1 MAKASSIFECQ
12 HCGAQSTKWAGK
24 CANCNSWDSFVEIK
38 PKDLEVLKK
47 GDSLGIAETKP
58 LPLNEVEME
67 SVVRFSSGESE
78 LNIVL
83 GGGIVPGG
91 LYLIGGSPGV
101 GKSTLLLKTSLN
113 VANGVV
119 DSADSADLAK
129 KIKADSA
136 DSTKNL
142 KADSADS
149 AKNNSSLR
157 DSGKSQNRGNP
168 QNKPT
173 AKHAQ
178 KSVLYVSGEESASQ
192 IRLRAER
199 LGKITP
205 NLFLLS
211 SIDVESIEQN
221 LRSGK
226 FEVCVIDSIQTMYSS
241 AITSAPGSVSQVK
254 ECTFLLL
261 RLAKELQISIFI
273 IGHITKEGSIA
284 GPRILEHMVD
294 CVLYFE
300 GDPSR
305 EIRILRSFKNRFG
318 ATNEVGIFE
327 MNENGLISAKN
338 ASKLFFSQ
346 RGEVAGS
353 AISVVLEGSRPIVLE
368 IQALVSESNFPRRSA
383 TGFELNRLNMLLALL
398 ERKLGVPLGHYD
410 VFVNVVGGMKI
421 SETSVDLALIAA
433 IISSHK
439 NRPLSAKSA
448 FIGEVSLVGDIRE
461 VSNIDSRLKEL
472 ESYGFTSAIVP
483 KKPKNKY
490 NLKIFEASDVTKIL
504 EWM

>member
-1 MAKASSIFECQ
+1 MAKAKVNSIFECQ

-47 GDSLGIAETKP
+47 GDSRGIAESTP
-58 LPLNEVEME
+58 LPLSEVEME
-67 SVVRFSSGESE
+67 QVSRFSSGESE

-113 VANGVV
+113 
-119 DSADSADLAK
+119 L
-129 KIKADSA
+129 
-136 DSTKNL
+136 
-142 KADSADS
+142 
-149 AKNNSSLR
+149 
-157 DSGKSQNRGNP
+157 SQ
-168 QNKPT
+168 K
-173 AKHAQ
+173 

-205 NLFLLS
+205 NLFLLN
-211 SIDVESIEQN
+211 SIDLESIEEN

-226 FEVCVIDSIQTMYSS
+226 YEVCVIDSIQTMYSS
-241 AITSAPGSVSQVK
+241 AISSAPGSVSQVK

-327 MNENGLISAKN
+327 MNENGLVSAKN

-346 RGEVAGS
+346 RDSVAGS

-398 ERKLGVPLGHYD
+398 ERKLSVPLGHYD

-421 SETSVDLALIAA
+421 NETSVDLALIAA

-472 ESYGFTSAIVP
+472 ESYGFECAIVP

>member
-1 MAKASSIFECQ
+1 MAKVKSIFECQ

-47 GDSLGIAETKP
+47 GESQGISESKP
-58 LPLNEVEME
+58 IALSEVEID
-67 SVVRFSSGESE
+67 SISRFSSGEDE

-101 GKSTLLLKTSLN
+101 GKSTLLLKTSM
-113 VANGVV
+113 
-119 DSADSADLAK
+119 
-129 KIKADSA
+129 
-136 DSTKNL
+136 NL
-142 KADSADS
+142 
-149 AKNNSSLR
+149 
-157 DSGKSQNRGNP
+157 SQN
-168 QNKPT
+168 KL
-173 AKHAQ
+173 
-178 KSVLYVSGEESASQ
+178 VLYVSGEESASQ

-199 LGKITP
+199 LGKISK
-205 NLFLLS
+205 NLFLLNV
-211 SIDVESIEQN
+211 IDLEAIEEN
-221 LRSGK
+221 LRSAK
-226 FEVCVIDSIQTMYSS
+226 YEICIIDSIQTMYSS
-241 AITSAPGSVSQVK
+241 AISSAPGSVSQVK

-327 MNENGLISAKN
+327 MNENGLVSAKN
-338 ASKLFFSQ
+338 ASKLFFS
-346 RGEVAGS
+346 RRESVAGS

-398 ERKLGVPLGHYD
+398 ERKLSVPLGHYD

-433 IISSHK
+433 IVSSYK

-472 ESYGFTSAIVP
+472 ESYGFETAIIP
-483 KKPKNKY
+483 KKPKNTY
-490 NLKIFEASDVTKIL
+490 NIKLFTANDVTKIL

>member
-1 MAKASSIFECQ
+1 MAKIKSIFECQ

-47 GDSLGIAETKP
+47 GESQGISESKP
-58 LPLNEVEME
+58 IALSEVEID
-67 SVVRFSSGESE
+67 SISRFSSGEDE

-101 GKSTLLLKTSLN
+101 GKSTLLLKTSM
-113 VANGVV
+113 
-119 DSADSADLAK
+119 
-129 KIKADSA
+129 
-136 DSTKNL
+136 NL
-142 KADSADS
+142 S
-149 AKNNSSLR
+149 
-157 DSGKSQNRGNP
+157 
-168 QNKPT
+168 QNKPI
-173 AKHAQ
+173 
-178 KSVLYVSGEESASQ
+178 LYVSGEESASQ

-199 LGKITP
+199 LGKISK
-205 NLFLLS
+205 NLFLLNV
-211 SIDVESIEQN
+211 IDLEAIEEN
-221 LRSGK
+221 LRSAK
-226 FEVCVIDSIQTMYSS
+226 YEICIIDSIQTMYSS
-241 AITSAPGSVSQVK
+241 AINSAPGSISQVK

-327 MNENGLISAKN
+327 MNESGLISAKN
-338 ASKLFFSQ
+338 ASKLFFS
-346 RGEVAGS
+346 RRESVAGS

-398 ERKLGVPLGHYD
+398 ERKLSVPLGHYD

-433 IISSHK
+433 IISSYK

-472 ESYGFTSAIVP
+472 ESYGFETAIIP
-483 KKPKNKY
+483 KKPKNTY
-490 NLKIFEASDVTKIL
+490 NIKLFTANDVTKIL

>member
-1 MAKASSIFECQ
+1 MAKLKSIFECQ

-24 CANCNSWDSFVEIK
+24 CTNCNSWDSLVEIK
-38 PKDLEVLKK
+38 PKDLDILKK
-47 GDSLGIAETKP
+47 GDSSGIIESKP
-58 LPLNEVEME
+58 TPLSEVEIDNIT
-67 SVVRFSSGESE
+67 RFSSGESE
-78 LNIVL
+78 FDIVL

-91 LYLIGGSPGV
+91 IYLIGGSPGV

-113 VANGVV
+113 
-119 DSADSADLAK
+119 LAK
-129 KIKADSA
+129 
-136 DSTKNL
+136 N
-142 KADSADS
+142 
-149 AKNNSSLR
+149 
-157 DSGKSQNRGNP
+157 
-168 QNKPT
+168 
-173 AKHAQ
+173 

-192 IRLRAER
+192 IRLRASR
-199 LGKITP
+199 LGNISK
-205 NLFLLS
+205 NLFLLNA
-211 SIDVESIEQN
+211 IDLESIEEN
-221 LRSGK
+221 LRSEK
-226 FEVCVIDSIQTMYSS
+226 YEICIIDSIQTMFSS
-241 AITSAPGSVSQVK
+241 SISSAPGSVSQVK

-300 GDPSR
+300 GDPSK

-338 ASKLFFSQ
+338 ASRLFFNQKDS
-346 RGEVAGS
+346 VAGS

-368 IQALVSESNFPRRSA
+368 VQALVSESNFPRRSA

-398 ERKLGVPLGHYD
+398 ERKLNVPLGRYD
-410 VFVNVVGGMKI
+410 VFVNIVGGIKI
-421 SETSVDLALIAA
+421 NETSVDLALIAA
-433 IISSHK
+433 IVSSYK
-439 NRPLSAKSA
+439 NRPLNAKSA

-461 VSNIDSRLKEL
+461 ISNIDARLKEL
-472 ESYGFTSAIVP
+472 ESFGFNTAIIP

-490 NLKIFEASDVTKIL
+490 NLKIFTANDVTKIL

>member
-1 MAKASSIFECQ
+1 MAKAKSIFECQ

-24 CANCNSWDSFVEIK
+24 CTNCNSWDSLVEIK
-38 PKDLEVLKK
+38 PKDLEILKR
-47 GDSLGIAETKP
+47 GDSSGIAESKP
-58 LPLNEVEME
+58 LRLSEVQIDNI
-67 SVVRFSSGESE
+67 SRFSSGESE
-78 LNIVL
+78 FNIVL
-83 GGGIVPGG
+83 GGGIVAGG

-101 GKSTLLLKTSLN
+101 GKSTLLLKTSIN
-113 VANGVV
+113 
-119 DSADSADLAK
+119 LAK
-129 KIKADSA
+129 
-136 DSTKNL
+136 N
-142 KADSADS
+142 
-149 AKNNSSLR
+149 
-157 DSGKSQNRGNP
+157 
-168 QNKPT
+168 
-173 AKHAQ
+173 

-199 LGKITP
+199 LGAISP
-205 NLFLLS
+205 NLFLLN
-211 SIDVESIEQN
+211 SIDLESIEEN
-221 LRSGK
+221 LRSG
-226 FEVCVIDSIQTMYSS
+226 EYEICVIDSIQTMFSS
-241 AITSAPGSVSQVK
+241 AISSAPGSVSQVK

-300 GDPSR
+300 GDPSK

-327 MNENGLISAKN
+327 MNANGLISAKN
-338 ASKLFFSQ
+338 ASKLFFNQKDSA
-346 RGEVAGS
+346 AGS

-368 IQALVSESNFPRRSA
+368 VQALVSESNFPRRSA

-398 ERKLGVPLGHYD
+398 ERKLNVPLGRYD
-410 VFVNVVGGMKI
+410 VFVNIVGGIKI
-421 SETSVDLALIAA
+421 NETSVDLALIAA
-433 IISSHK
+433 IISSYK
-439 NRPLSAKSA
+439 NRPLNSKSA

-461 VSNIDSRLKEL
+461 VSNVDSRLKEL
-472 ESYGFTSAIVP
+472 ESFGFTTAIIP

-490 NLKIFEASDVTKIL
+490 NLKIFTASDVTKIL

>member
-1 MAKASSIFECQ
+1 MAKTKSIFECQ

-47 GDSLGIAETKP
+47 GDSLGIAESKP
-58 LPLNEVEME
+58 LPLSEVEME
-67 SVVRFSSGESE
+67 NITRFSSGESE

-113 VANGVV
+113 LANGVDSAVDSMDSRRDSV
-119 DSADSADLAK
+119 DSAQ
-129 KIKADSA
+129 
-136 DSTKNL
+136 
-142 KADSADS
+142 
-149 AKNNSSLR
+149 NNSSLR
-157 DSGKSQNRGNP
+157 DSGIRPNRGNL
-168 QNKPT
+168 
-173 AKHAQ
+173 AKA

-205 NLFLLS
+205 NLFLLNA
-211 SIDVESIEQN
+211 IDLESIEEN

-226 FEVCVIDSIQTMYSS
+226 YEVCVIDSIQTMYSS
-241 AITSAPGSVSQVK
+241 AISSAPGSISQVK

-300 GDPSR
+300 GDPSK

-327 MNENGLISAKN
+327 MNENGLVSAKN

-439 NRPLSAKSA
+439 NRPLSPKSA

-490 NLKIFEASDVTKIL
+490 NLKLFEASDVTKIL

>member
-1 MAKASSIFECQ
+1 MAKAKSIFECQ

-47 GDSLGIAETKP
+47 GDSLGIAESKP
-58 LPLNEVEME
+58 LPLSEVEME
-67 SVVRFSSGESE
+67 NITRFSSGESE

-113 VANGVV
+113 LANGVDSAVDSMDSRRDSV
-119 DSADSADLAK
+119 DSAQ
-129 KIKADSA
+129 
-136 DSTKNL
+136 
-142 KADSADS
+142 
-149 AKNNSSLR
+149 NNSSLR
-157 DSGKSQNRGNP
+157 DSGIRPNRGN
-168 QNKPT
+168 QK
-173 AKHAQ
+173 

-205 NLFLLS
+205 NLFLLNA
-211 SIDVESIEQN
+211 IDLESIEEN

-226 FEVCVIDSIQTMYSS
+226 YEVCIIDSIQTMYSS
-241 AITSAPGSVSQVK
+241 AISSAPGSVSQVK

-300 GDPSR
+300 GDPSK

-327 MNENGLISAKN
+327 MNENGLVSAKN

-490 NLKIFEASDVTKIL
+490 NLKLFEASDVTKIL

>member
-1 MAKASSIFECQ
+1 MAKAKSIFECQ

-24 CANCNSWDSFVEIK
+24 CTNCNSWDSLVEIK
-38 PKDLEVLKK
+38 PKDLEILKK
-47 GDSLGIAETKP
+47 GDSSGIAESKP
-58 LPLNEVEME
+58 LRLSEVQIDNI
-67 SVVRFSSGESE
+67 SRFSSGESE
-78 LNIVL
+78 FNIVL
-83 GGGIVPGG
+83 GGGIVVGG

-101 GKSTLLLKTSLN
+101 GKSTLLLKTSIN
-113 VANGVV
+113 
-119 DSADSADLAK
+119 LAK
-129 KIKADSA
+129 
-136 DSTKNL
+136 N
-142 KADSADS
+142 
-149 AKNNSSLR
+149 
-157 DSGKSQNRGNP
+157 
-168 QNKPT
+168 
-173 AKHAQ
+173 

-199 LGKITP
+199 LGAISP
-205 NLFLLS
+205 NLFLLN
-211 SIDVESIEQN
+211 SIDLESIEEN
-221 LRSGK
+221 LRSG
-226 FEVCVIDSIQTMYSS
+226 EYEICVIDSIQTMFSS
-241 AITSAPGSVSQVK
+241 AISSAPGSVSQVK

-300 GDPSR
+300 GDPSK

-327 MNENGLISAKN
+327 MNANGLISAKN
-338 ASKLFFSQ
+338 ASKLFFNQKDS
-346 RGEVAGS
+346 VAGS

-368 IQALVSESNFPRRSA
+368 VQALVSESNFPRRSA

-398 ERKLGVPLGHYD
+398 ERKLNVPLGRYD
-410 VFVNVVGGMKI
+410 VFVNIVGGIKI
-421 SETSVDLALIAA
+421 NETSVDLALIAA
-433 IISSHK
+433 IISSYK
-439 NRPLSAKSA
+439 NRPLNSKSA

-461 VSNIDSRLKEL
+461 VSNVDSRLKEL
-472 ESYGFTSAIVP
+472 ESFGFTTAIIP

-490 NLKIFEASDVTKIL
+490 NLKIFTASDVTKIL

>member
-1 MAKASSIFECQ
+1 MAKVKSIFECQ

-47 GDSLGIAETKP
+47 GDSRGVAESTP
-58 LPLNEVEME
+58 LPLSEVQME
-67 SVVRFSSGESE
+67 QISRFSSGESE

-113 VANGVV
+113 
-119 DSADSADLAK
+119 L
-129 KIKADSA
+129 
-136 DSTKNL
+136 
-142 KADSADS
+142 
-149 AKNNSSLR
+149 
-157 DSGKSQNRGNP
+157 SQ
-168 QNKPT
+168 K
-173 AKHAQ
+173 

-205 NLFLLS
+205 NLFLLN
-211 SIDVESIEQN
+211 SIDLESIEEN

-226 FEVCVIDSIQTMYSS
+226 YEICIIDSIQTMYSS
-241 AITSAPGSVSQVK
+241 AISSAPGSVSQVK

-300 GDPSR
+300 GDPSK

-327 MNENGLISAKN
+327 MNENGLVSAKN

-346 RGEVAGS
+346 RDSVAGS

-398 ERKLGVPLGHYD
+398 ERKLSVPLGHYD

-421 SETSVDLALIAA
+421 SETSADLALIAA

>member
-1 MAKASSIFECQ
+1 MAKIKSIFECQ

-47 GDSLGIAETKP
+47 GESQGISESKP
-58 LPLNEVEME
+58 IALSEVEID
-67 SVVRFSSGESE
+67 SISRFSSGEDE

-101 GKSTLLLKTSLN
+101 GKSTLLLKTSM
-113 VANGVV
+113 
-119 DSADSADLAK
+119 
-129 KIKADSA
+129 
-136 DSTKNL
+136 NL
-142 KADSADS
+142 S
-149 AKNNSSLR
+149 
-157 DSGKSQNRGNP
+157 
-168 QNKPT
+168 QNKPI
-173 AKHAQ
+173 
-178 KSVLYVSGEESASQ
+178 LYVSGEESASQ

-199 LGKITP
+199 LGKISK
-205 NLFLLS
+205 NLFLLNV
-211 SIDVESIEQN
+211 IDLEAIEEN
-221 LRSGK
+221 LRSAK
-226 FEVCVIDSIQTMYSS
+226 YEICIIDSIQTMYSS
-241 AITSAPGSVSQVK
+241 AISSAPGSVSQVK

-327 MNENGLISAKN
+327 MNENGLVSAKN
-338 ASKLFFSQ
+338 ASKLFFS
-346 RGEVAGS
+346 RRESVAGS

-398 ERKLGVPLGHYD
+398 ERKLSVPLGHYD

-433 IISSHK
+433 IVSSYK

-472 ESYGFTSAIVP
+472 ESYGFETAIIP
-483 KKPKNKY
+483 KKPKNTY
-490 NLKIFEASDVTKIL
+490 NIKLFTANDVTKIL

>member
-1 MAKASSIFECQ
+1 MAKVKSIFECQ

-47 GDSLGIAETKP
+47 GESLGVAESKP
-58 LPLNEVEME
+58 LPLSEVEME
-67 SVVRFSSGESE
+67 NITRFSSGESE

-113 VANGVV
+113 LSNG
-119 DSADSADLAK
+119 
-129 KIKADSA
+129 IK
-136 DSTKNL
+136 TF
-142 KADSADS
+142 
-149 AKNNSSLR
+149 
-157 DSGKSQNRGNP
+157 
-168 QNKPT
+168 
-173 AKHAQ
+173 Q

-205 NLFLLS
+205 NLFLLNA
-211 SIDVESIEQN
+211 IDLESIEQN

-226 FEVCVIDSIQTMYSS
+226 YEVCVIDSIQTMYSS
-241 AITSAPGSVSQVK
+241 AISSAPGSVSQVK

-327 MNENGLISAKN
+327 MNENGLVSAKN

-439 NRPLSAKSA
+439 NRPLSPKSA

-490 NLKIFEASDVTKIL
+490 NLRIFEASDVTKIL

>member
-1 MAKASSIFECQ
+1 MAKVKSIFECQ

-47 GDSLGIAETKP
+47 GESQGISESKP
-58 LPLNEVEME
+58 IALSEVEID
-67 SVVRFSSGESE
+67 SISRFSSGEDE

-101 GKSTLLLKTSLN
+101 GKSTLLLKTSM
-113 VANGVV
+113 
-119 DSADSADLAK
+119 
-129 KIKADSA
+129 
-136 DSTKNL
+136 NL
-142 KADSADS
+142 S
-149 AKNNSSLR
+149 
-157 DSGKSQNRGNP
+157 
-168 QNKPT
+168 QNKP
-173 AKHAQ
+173 
-178 KSVLYVSGEESASQ
+178 VLYVSGEESASQ

-199 LGKITP
+199 LGKISK
-205 NLFLLS
+205 NLFLLNV
-211 SIDVESIEQN
+211 IDLEAIEEN
-221 LRSGK
+221 LRSAK
-226 FEVCVIDSIQTMYSS
+226 YEICIIDSIQTMYSS
-241 AITSAPGSVSQVK
+241 AISSAPGSVSQVK

-305 EIRILRSFKNRFG
+305 EMRILRSFKNRFG

-327 MNENGLISAKN
+327 MNENGLVSAKN
-338 ASKLFFSQ
+338 ASKLFFS
-346 RGEVAGS
+346 RRESVAGS

-398 ERKLGVPLGHYD
+398 ERKLSVPLGHYD

-433 IISSHK
+433 IISSYK

-472 ESYGFTSAIVP
+472 ESYGFETAIIP
-483 KKPKNKY
+483 KKPKNAY
-490 NLKIFEASDVTKIL
+490 NIKLFTANDVTKIL

>member
-58 LPLNEVEME
+58 LPLSEVEME

-119 DSADSADLAK
+119 DSADLADLAKNLKVDSAKKAIDSADLAQ
-129 KIKADSA
+129 
-136 DSTKNL
+136 
-142 KADSADS
+142 
-149 AKNNSSLR
+149 NNSSLR
-157 DSGKSQNRGNP
+157 DSGKSQNRGNQKQSP
-168 QNKPT
+168 
-173 AKHAQ
+173 

-327 MNENGLISAKN
+327 MNENGLVSAKN

>member
-1 MAKASSIFECQ
+1 MAKVKSIFECQ

-47 GDSLGIAETKP
+47 GESQGISESKP
-58 LPLNEVEME
+58 IALSEVEID
-67 SVVRFSSGESE
+67 SISRFSSGEDE

-101 GKSTLLLKTSLN
+101 GKSTLLLKTSM
-113 VANGVV
+113 
-119 DSADSADLAK
+119 
-129 KIKADSA
+129 
-136 DSTKNL
+136 NL
-142 KADSADS
+142 S
-149 AKNNSSLR
+149 
-157 DSGKSQNRGNP
+157 
-168 QNKPT
+168 QNKPI
-173 AKHAQ
+173 
-178 KSVLYVSGEESASQ
+178 LYVSGEESASQ

-199 LGKITP
+199 LGKISK
-205 NLFLLS
+205 NLFLLNV
-211 SIDVESIEQN
+211 IDLEAIEEN
-221 LRSGK
+221 LRSAK
-226 FEVCVIDSIQTMYSS
+226 YEICIIDSIQTMYSS
-241 AITSAPGSVSQVK
+241 AISSAPGSVSQVK

-327 MNENGLISAKN
+327 MNENGLVSAKN
-338 ASKLFFSQ
+338 ASKLFFS
-346 RGEVAGS
+346 RRESVAGS

-398 ERKLGVPLGHYD
+398 ERKLSVPLGHYD

-433 IISSHK
+433 IVSSYK

-472 ESYGFTSAIVP
+472 ESYGFETAIIP
-483 KKPKNKY
+483 KKPKNTY
-490 NLKIFEASDVTKIL
+490 NIKLFTANDVTKIL

>member
-1 MAKASSIFECQ
+1 MAKVKSIFECQ

-47 GDSLGIAETKP
+47 GESQGISESKP
-58 LPLNEVEME
+58 IALSEVEID
-67 SVVRFSSGESE
+67 SISRFSSGEDE

-101 GKSTLLLKTSLN
+101 GKSTLLLKTSM
-113 VANGVV
+113 
-119 DSADSADLAK
+119 
-129 KIKADSA
+129 
-136 DSTKNL
+136 NL
-142 KADSADS
+142 S
-149 AKNNSSLR
+149 
-157 DSGKSQNRGNP
+157 
-168 QNKPT
+168 QNKPI
-173 AKHAQ
+173 
-178 KSVLYVSGEESASQ
+178 LYVSGEESASQ

-199 LGKITP
+199 LGKISK
-205 NLFLLS
+205 NLFLLNV
-211 SIDVESIEQN
+211 IDLEAIEEN
-221 LRSGK
+221 LRSAK
-226 FEVCVIDSIQTMYSS
+226 YEICIIDSIQTMYSS
-241 AITSAPGSVSQVK
+241 AISSAPGSVSQVK

-305 EIRILRSFKNRFG
+305 EMRILRSFKNRFG

-327 MNENGLISAKN
+327 MNENGLVSAKN
-338 ASKLFFSQ
+338 ASKLFFS
-346 RGEVAGS
+346 RRESVAGS

-398 ERKLGVPLGHYD
+398 ERKLSVPLGHYD

-433 IISSHK
+433 IISSYK

-472 ESYGFTSAIVP
+472 ESYGFETAIIP
-483 KKPKNKY
+483 KKPKNTY
-490 NLKIFEASDVTKIL
+490 NIKLFTANDVTKIL

>member
-1 MAKASSIFECQ
+1 MAKIKSIFECQ

-47 GDSLGIAETKP
+47 GESQGISESKP
-58 LPLNEVEME
+58 IALSEVEID
-67 SVVRFSSGESE
+67 SISRFSSGEDE

-101 GKSTLLLKTSLN
+101 GKSTLLLKTSM
-113 VANGVV
+113 
-119 DSADSADLAK
+119 
-129 KIKADSA
+129 
-136 DSTKNL
+136 NL
-142 KADSADS
+142 S
-149 AKNNSSLR
+149 
-157 DSGKSQNRGNP
+157 
-168 QNKPT
+168 QNKP
-173 AKHAQ
+173 
-178 KSVLYVSGEESASQ
+178 VLYVSGEESASQ

-199 LGKITP
+199 LGKISK
-205 NLFLLS
+205 NLFLLNV
-211 SIDVESIEQN
+211 IDLEAIEEN
-221 LRSGK
+221 LRSAK
-226 FEVCVIDSIQTMYSS
+226 YEICIIDSIQTMYSS
-241 AITSAPGSVSQVK
+241 AISSAPGSVSQVK

-327 MNENGLISAKN
+327 MNENGLVSAKN
-338 ASKLFFSQ
+338 ASKLFFS
-346 RGEVAGS
+346 RRESVAGS

-398 ERKLGVPLGHYD
+398 ERKLSVPLGHYD

-433 IISSHK
+433 IISSYK

-472 ESYGFTSAIVP
+472 ESYGFETAIIP
-483 KKPKNKY
+483 KKPKNTY
-490 NLKIFEASDVTKIL
+490 NIKLFTANDVTKIL

>member
-1 MAKASSIFECQ
+1 MAKVKSIFECQ

-47 GDSLGIAETKP
+47 GDSQGISESKP
-58 LPLNEVEME
+58 IALSEVKID
-67 SVVRFSSGESE
+67 SISRFSSGEDE

-83 GGGIVPGG
+83 GGGIVAGG

-113 VANGVV
+113 
-119 DSADSADLAK
+119 L
-129 KIKADSA
+129 
-136 DSTKNL
+136 
-142 KADSADS
+142 
-149 AKNNSSLR
+149 
-157 DSGKSQNRGNP
+157 
-168 QNKPT
+168 
-173 AKHAQ
+173 AQ
-178 KSVLYVSGEESASQ
+178 KKQVLYVSGEESASQ

-199 LGKITP
+199 LGKITK
-205 NLFLLS
+205 NLFLLNA
-211 SIDVESIEQN
+211 IDLEGIEEN

-226 FEVCVIDSIQTMYSS
+226 YDICIIDSIQTMYSAS
-241 AITSAPGSVSQVK
+241 ISSAPGSVSQVK

-318 ATNEVGIFE
+318 TTNEVGIFE

-338 ASKLFFSQ
+338 ASRLFFKERDS
-346 RGEVAGS
+346 VAGS

-410 VFVNVVGGMKI
+410 VFVNVVGGIKI
-421 SETSVDLALIAA
+421 SETSADLALIAA

-472 ESYGFTSAIVP
+472 ESYGFTSAIIP

-490 NLKIFEASDVTKIL
+490 NLKLFEANDVTKIL

>member
-1 MAKASSIFECQ
+1 MAKLKSIFECQ

-24 CANCNSWDSFVEIK
+24 CTNCNSWDSLVEIK
-38 PKDLEVLKK
+38 PKDLEILKK
-47 GDSLGIAETKP
+47 GDSSGIIESKP
-58 LPLNEVEME
+58 TPLSEVEIDNIT
-67 SVVRFSSGESE
+67 RFSSGESE
-78 LNIVL
+78 FDIVL

-91 LYLIGGSPGV
+91 IYLIGGSPGV

-113 VANGVV
+113 
-119 DSADSADLAK
+119 LAK
-129 KIKADSA
+129 
-136 DSTKNL
+136 N
-142 KADSADS
+142 
-149 AKNNSSLR
+149 
-157 DSGKSQNRGNP
+157 
-168 QNKPT
+168 
-173 AKHAQ
+173 

-192 IRLRAER
+192 IRLRASR
-199 LGKITP
+199 LGNISK
-205 NLFLLS
+205 NLFLLNA
-211 SIDVESIEQN
+211 IDLESIEEN
-221 LRSGK
+221 LRSEK
-226 FEVCVIDSIQTMYSS
+226 YEICIIDSIQTMFSS
-241 AITSAPGSVSQVK
+241 SISSAPGSVSQVK

-300 GDPSR
+300 GDPSK

-338 ASKLFFSQ
+338 ASKLFFNQKDS
-346 RGEVAGS
+346 VAGS

-368 IQALVSESNFPRRSA
+368 VQALVSESNFPRRSA

-398 ERKLGVPLGHYD
+398 ERKLNVPLGRYD
-410 VFVNVVGGMKI
+410 VFVNIVGGIKI
-421 SETSVDLALIAA
+421 NETSVDLALIAA
-433 IISSHK
+433 IISSYK
-439 NRPLSAKSA
+439 NRPLNAKSA

-461 VSNIDSRLKEL
+461 ISNIDARLKEL
-472 ESYGFTSAIVP
+472 ESFGFNTAIIP

-490 NLKIFEASDVTKIL
+490 NLKIFTANDVTKIL

>member
-1 MAKASSIFECQ
+1 MAKVSSVFECQ

-47 GDSLGIAETKP
+47 GDSAGIAQSCP
-58 LPLNEVEME
+58 LPLSEVEME
-67 SVVRFSSGESE
+67 CISRFSSGESE

-113 VANGVV
+113 LANGIAESSQK
-119 DSADSADLAK
+119 SAESNNLSLRANPQDLRGNPP
-129 KIKADSA
+129 IKQ
-136 DSTKNL
+136 NL
-142 KADSADS
+142 DS
-149 AKNNSSLR
+149 AKS
-157 DSGKSQNRGNP
+157 
-168 QNKPT
+168 KPT
-173 AKHAQ
+173 AKSVLQ

-205 NLFLLS
+205 NLFLLNA
-211 SIDVESIEQN
+211 IDLESIEQN
-221 LRSGK
+221 LRSGNY
-226 FEVCVIDSIQTMYSS
+226 EVCVIDSIQTMYSS
-241 AITSAPGSVSQVK
+241 AISSAPGSVSQVK

-327 MNENGLISAKN
+327 MNENGLVSAKN

-439 NRPLSAKSA
+439 NRPLSPKSA

-472 ESYGFTSAIVP
+472 ESYGFTSAIIP

>member
-1 MAKASSIFECQ
+1 MAKIKSIFECQ

-47 GDSLGIAETKP
+47 GESQGISESKP
-58 LPLNEVEME
+58 IALSEVEID
-67 SVVRFSSGESE
+67 SISRFSSGEDE

-101 GKSTLLLKTSLN
+101 GKSTLLLKTSM
-113 VANGVV
+113 
-119 DSADSADLAK
+119 
-129 KIKADSA
+129 
-136 DSTKNL
+136 NL
-142 KADSADS
+142 S
-149 AKNNSSLR
+149 
-157 DSGKSQNRGNP
+157 
-168 QNKPT
+168 QNKPI
-173 AKHAQ
+173 
-178 KSVLYVSGEESASQ
+178 LYVSGEESASQ

-199 LGKITP
+199 LGKISK
-205 NLFLLS
+205 NLFLLNV
-211 SIDVESIEQN
+211 IDLEAIEEN
-221 LRSGK
+221 LRSAK
-226 FEVCVIDSIQTMYSS
+226 YEICIIDSIQTMYSS
-241 AITSAPGSVSQVK
+241 AISSAPGSVSQVK

-327 MNENGLISAKN
+327 MNENGLVSAKN
-338 ASKLFFSQ
+338 ASKLFFS
-346 RGEVAGS
+346 RRESVAGS

-398 ERKLGVPLGHYD
+398 ERKLSVPLGHYD

-433 IISSHK
+433 IISSYK

-472 ESYGFTSAIVP
+472 ESYGFETAIIP
-483 KKPKNKY
+483 KKPKNTY
-490 NLKIFEASDVTKIL
+490 NIKLFTANDVTKIL

>member
-1 MAKASSIFECQ
+1 MAKIKSIFECQ

-47 GDSLGIAETKP
+47 GESQGISESKP
-58 LPLNEVEME
+58 IALSEVEID
-67 SVVRFSSGESE
+67 SISRFSSGEDE

-101 GKSTLLLKTSLN
+101 GKSTLLLKTSM
-113 VANGVV
+113 
-119 DSADSADLAK
+119 
-129 KIKADSA
+129 
-136 DSTKNL
+136 NL
-142 KADSADS
+142 S
-149 AKNNSSLR
+149 
-157 DSGKSQNRGNP
+157 
-168 QNKPT
+168 QNKP
-173 AKHAQ
+173 
-178 KSVLYVSGEESASQ
+178 VLYVSGEESASQ

-199 LGKITP
+199 LGKISK
-205 NLFLLS
+205 NLFLLNV
-211 SIDVESIEQN
+211 IDLEAIEEN
-221 LRSGK
+221 LRSAK
-226 FEVCVIDSIQTMYSS
+226 YEICIIDSIQTMYSS
-241 AITSAPGSVSQVK
+241 AISSAPGSVSQVK

-327 MNENGLISAKN
+327 MNENGLVSAKN
-338 ASKLFFSQ
+338 ASKLFFSL
-346 RGEVAGS
+346 RESVAGS

-398 ERKLGVPLGHYD
+398 ERKLSVPLGHYD

-433 IISSHK
+433 IVSSYK

-472 ESYGFTSAIVP
+472 ESYGFETAIIP
-483 KKPKNKY
+483 KKPKNANNIKLFTA
-490 NLKIFEASDVTKIL
+490 NDVTKIL

>member
-1 MAKASSIFECQ
+1 MAKVKSIFECQ

-47 GDSLGIAETKP
+47 GESQGISESKP
-58 LPLNEVEME
+58 IALSEVEID
-67 SVVRFSSGESE
+67 SISRFSSGEDE

-101 GKSTLLLKTSLN
+101 GKSTLLLKTSM
-113 VANGVV
+113 
-119 DSADSADLAK
+119 
-129 KIKADSA
+129 
-136 DSTKNL
+136 NL
-142 KADSADS
+142 S
-149 AKNNSSLR
+149 
-157 DSGKSQNRGNP
+157 
-168 QNKPT
+168 QNKP
-173 AKHAQ
+173 
-178 KSVLYVSGEESASQ
+178 VLYVSGEESASQ

-199 LGKITP
+199 LGKISK
-205 NLFLLS
+205 NLFLLNV
-211 SIDVESIEQN
+211 IDLEAIEEN
-221 LRSGK
+221 LRSAK
-226 FEVCVIDSIQTMYSS
+226 YEICIIDSIQTMYSS
-241 AITSAPGSVSQVK
+241 AISSAPGSVSQVK

-327 MNENGLISAKN
+327 MNENGLVSAKN
-338 ASKLFFSQ
+338 ASKLFFS
-346 RGEVAGS
+346 RRESVAGS

-398 ERKLGVPLGHYD
+398 ERKLSVPLGHYD

-433 IISSHK
+433 IISSYK

-472 ESYGFTSAIVP
+472 ESYGFETAIIP
-483 KKPKNKY
+483 KKPKNTY
-490 NLKIFEASDVTKIL
+490 NIKLFTANDVTKIL

>member
-1 MAKASSIFECQ
+1 MAKVKSIFECQ

-47 GDSLGIAETKP
+47 GESQGISESKP
-58 LPLNEVEME
+58 IALSEVEID
-67 SVVRFSSGESE
+67 SISRFSSGEDE

-101 GKSTLLLKTSLN
+101 GKSTLLLKTSM
-113 VANGVV
+113 
-119 DSADSADLAK
+119 
-129 KIKADSA
+129 
-136 DSTKNL
+136 NL
-142 KADSADS
+142 S
-149 AKNNSSLR
+149 
-157 DSGKSQNRGNP
+157 
-168 QNKPT
+168 QNKPI
-173 AKHAQ
+173 
-178 KSVLYVSGEESASQ
+178 LYVSGEESASQ

-199 LGKITP
+199 LGKISK
-205 NLFLLS
+205 NLFLLNV
-211 SIDVESIEQN
+211 IDLEAIEEN
-221 LRSGK
+221 LRSAK
-226 FEVCVIDSIQTMYSS
+226 YEICIIDSIQTMYSS
-241 AITSAPGSVSQVK
+241 AISSAPGSVSQVK

-327 MNENGLISAKN
+327 MNENGLVSAKN
-338 ASKLFFSQ
+338 ASKLFFS
-346 RGEVAGS
+346 RRESVAGS

-398 ERKLGVPLGHYD
+398 ERKLSVPLGHYD

-433 IISSHK
+433 IISSYK

-472 ESYGFTSAIVP
+472 ESYGFETAIIP
-483 KKPKNKY
+483 KKPKNTY
-490 NLKIFEASDVTKIL
+490 NLKLFPANDVTKIL

>member
-1 MAKASSIFECQ
+1 MAKAKVNSIFECQ

-47 GDSLGIAETKP
+47 GDSRGIAESTP
-58 LPLNEVEME
+58 LPLSEVEME
-67 SVVRFSSGESE
+67 QVSRFSSGESE

-113 VANGVV
+113 LASGVAES
-119 DSADSADLAK
+119 SAVSAE
-129 KIKADSA
+129 
-136 DSTKNL
+136 
-142 KADSADS
+142 
-149 AKNNSSLR
+149 NNPSLR
-157 DSGKSQNRGNP
+157 DLALPNRGN
-168 QNKPT
+168 QK
-173 AKHAQ
+173 KSVLQ

-205 NLFLLS
+205 NLFLLN
-211 SIDVESIEQN
+211 SIDLESIEEN

-226 FEVCVIDSIQTMYSS
+226 YEVCVIDSIQTMYSS
-241 AITSAPGSVSQVK
+241 AISSAPGSVSQVK

-327 MNENGLISAKN
+327 MNENGLVSAKN

-346 RGEVAGS
+346 RDSVAGS

-398 ERKLGVPLGHYD
+398 ERKLSVPLGHYD

-421 SETSVDLALIAA
+421 NETSVDLALIAA

-472 ESYGFTSAIVP
+472 ESYGFECAIVP

>member
-1 MAKASSIFECQ
+1 MAKLKSIFECQ

-24 CANCNSWDSFVEIK
+24 CTNCNSWDSLVEIK
-38 PKDLEVLKK
+38 PKDLDILKK
-47 GDSLGIAETKP
+47 GDSSGIIESKP
-58 LPLNEVEME
+58 TPLSEVEIDNIT
-67 SVVRFSSGESE
+67 RFSSGESE
-78 LNIVL
+78 FDIVL

-91 LYLIGGSPGV
+91 IYLIGGSPGV

-113 VANGVV
+113 
-119 DSADSADLAK
+119 LAK
-129 KIKADSA
+129 
-136 DSTKNL
+136 N
-142 KADSADS
+142 
-149 AKNNSSLR
+149 
-157 DSGKSQNRGNP
+157 
-168 QNKPT
+168 
-173 AKHAQ
+173 

-192 IRLRAER
+192 IRLRASR
-199 LGKITP
+199 LGNISK
-205 NLFLLS
+205 NLFLLNA
-211 SIDVESIEQN
+211 IDLESIEEN
-221 LRSGK
+221 LRSEK
-226 FEVCVIDSIQTMYSS
+226 YEICIIDSIQTMFSS
-241 AITSAPGSVSQVK
+241 SISSAPGSVSQVK

-300 GDPSR
+300 GDPSK

-338 ASKLFFSQ
+338 ASRLFFNQKDS
-346 RGEVAGS
+346 VAGS

-368 IQALVSESNFPRRSA
+368 VQALVSESNFPRRSA

-398 ERKLGVPLGHYD
+398 ERKLNVPLGRYD
-410 VFVNVVGGMKI
+410 VFVNIVGGIKI
-421 SETSVDLALIAA
+421 NETSVDLALIAA
-433 IISSHK
+433 IVSSYK
-439 NRPLSAKSA
+439 NRPLNAKSA

-461 VSNIDSRLKEL
+461 IGNIDARLKEL
-472 ESYGFTSAIVP
+472 ESFGFNTAIIP

-490 NLKIFEASDVTKIL
+490 NLKIFTANDVTKIL